1 MDIISRETASQ
12 NANGAAELSA
22 AIPTNNQEQICEY
35 MALCTKDTLLPK
47 SFNPSQNQVKM
58 PAIALVL
65 ETICSKIK
73 PSNYNT
79 TDEQKMIDL
88 LVLGYGVDP
97 NASFQIHGQTKPL
110 FEGRSFTA
118 EVSNMDI
125 DSVKIYTPLSLLL
138 SYYIEYREVDQ
149 HTIRNCM
156 EHLIQ
161 LGAKPSIASSYY
173 YKDGNRTDCSL
184 LMAALQNRFSRDT
197 DQVDFFS
204 FLLEKGATFSENDE
218 APLANFLN
226 DRQVFSVEVLD
237 LFYKYSRV
245 KRQITPRQILA
256 SIPIDGQKRDAIYIW
271 CNHPPPDGLVD
282 VRRAMGLLLDL
293 GFEAQSGFTGIND
306 AIQAIYNVAKYYYD
320 HLQTIN
326 KYMDTRV
333 LLWAANEQRSERM
346 MDVLTAQL
354 FDRHGL
360 SKELNG
366 HIHSFTRISEERQDR
381 ASKILEA
388 RRQKQSQT
396 IGFREKNTTYAN
408 SQTTHP

>member
-1 MDIISRETASQ
+1 
-12 NANGAAELSA
+12 
-22 AIPTNNQEQICEY
+22 
-35 MALCTKDTLLPK
+35 
-47 SFNPSQNQVKM
+47 
-58 PAIALVL
+58 
-65 ETICSKIK
+65 
-73 PSNYNT
+73 
-79 TDEQKMIDL
+79 
-88 LVLGYGVDP
+88 
-97 NASFQIHGQTKPL
+97 
-110 FEGRSFTA
+110 
-118 EVSNMDI
+118 
-125 DSVKIYTPLSLLL
+125 
-138 SYYIEYREVDQ
+138 
-149 HTIRNCM
+149 
-156 EHLIQ
+156 
-161 LGAKPSIASSYY
+161 
-173 YKDGNRTDCSL
+173 
-184 LMAALQNRFSRDT
+184 MAALQNRFSRDT
-197 DQVDFFS
+197 DEVDFFS

-293 GFEAQSGFTGIND
+293 GFEARSGFTGIND

-320 HLQTIN
+320 HLQTIH
-326 KYMDTRV
+326 KYMDTLV